1 MKVGKLT
8 IKQKNQIAGQLYAD
22 DSYFNPI
29 QDANNKWVIST
40 QEMDECVVEEFMW
53 VKELPLIDYEPKPAP
68 PNRVVLHR

>member
-29 QDANNKWVIST
+29 QDANAKWVIST
-40 QEMDECVVEEFMW
+40 QEMDECIVEEFMW

-68 PNRVVLHR
+68 PIG

>member
-29 QDANNKWVIST
+29 QDSNNKWVIST

-53 VKELPLIDYEPKPAP
+53 VKELTLIDYEPKPAP
-68 PNRVVLHR
+68 PIG

>member
-53 VKELPLIDYEPKPAP
+53 VKELTLIDYEPKPAP
-68 PNRVVLHR
+68 PMGSFT